1 MLPNPPNTPKKQEVQ
16 ISGPVCRPKTSPIRI
31 WKFAAEV
38 RIRTLVQRD
47 KKQVGQWMKNEL
59 IQLGP
64 AFIKLGQF
72 LSTRSDFLG
81 KEIAGE
87 LANLQD
93 NIPSVSFNEID
104 DVFQMTTGKPVSQLF
119 SSFDEAPIASASI
132 GQVHKARLLASG
144 KEVVVKVQK
153 PCVARQICDDLETL
167 KDMNDL
173 LKKTGSKRS
182 YEIDNLLREYSRFL
196 SNELDYRSE
205 LNHMISFGKIY
216 KDQSDVIV
224 PKVYPA
230 LSNDMLLVM
239 EYVPSTKITDIQ
251 SLRKMNVD
259 TASLANKIVDMYLS
273 QIVIHGLVHCDPHPG
288 NIGVADDGSSLV
300 LYDYGNVIRLSKKFR
315 EKINNLIFA
324 IYQKDSDEF
333 IDQLVDLEILKLT
346 KDDDIMDLKVFFNFF
361 FEYLETLDF
370 NELKDSILN
379 NEALQQSNLSFKVE
393 PNFLSIFRI
402 FSLLDG
408 TCALL
413 NPNFSYIETL
423 APYAQNAFFDTDFLQ
438 YKAQKDL
445 ETMTSYSKQVKDTNY
460 NIIRVDKKIKD
471 VSQQSL
477 VVQGVLAGWL
487 LIDDIHDPFKVGA
500 FILFIIWAVVRS

>member
-1 MLPNPPNTPKKQEVQ
+1 MLSAKPPNPQ
-16 ISGPVCRPKTSPIRI
+16 GPVCRPKTSPLRI
-31 WKFAAEV
+31 WRFAAEV
-38 RIRTLVQRD
+38 RLRTLLQRD

-59 IQLGP
+59 ILLGP

-81 KEIAGE
+81 KEIASE

-93 NIPSVSFNEID
+93 NIPSVSFDEID
-104 DVFQMTTGKPVSQLF
+104 AVFLMTTGKHVGDIF
-119 SSFDEAPIASASI
+119 SSFEDIPIASASI
-132 GQVHKARLLASG
+132 GQVHKARLMTDK

-167 KDMNDL
+167 NSMNNF
-173 LKKTGSKRS
+173 LKMTGSKRS
-182 YEIDNLLREYSRFL
+182 YEIDNLLKEYSRFL
-196 SNELDYRSE
+196 ANELDYRSE
-205 LNHMISFGKIY
+205 LDHMVSFEKIY
-216 KDQSDVIV
+216 NDQGNVIV
-224 PKVYPA
+224 PKVYPS
-230 LSNDMLLVM
+230 LSNDMILVM
-239 EYVPSTKITDIQ
+239 EYVPSVKITDLA

-288 NIGVADDGSSLV
+288 NIGVANDGETLV

-333 IDQLVDLEILKLT
+333 IDQLVDLEILKLD
-346 KDDDIMDLKVFFNFF
+346 KNDDIMDLKVFFNFF

-370 NELKDSILN
+370 NELKDSIVS

-408 TCALL
+408 TCTLL
-413 NPNFSYIETL
+413 NPKFSYIETL
-423 APYAQNAFFDTDFLQ
+423 APYAQNVFFDSNFLQ

-477 VVQGVLAGWL
+477 IVQGVLAAWL
-487 LIDDIHDPFKVGA
+487 LLDDLYDPARVCA
-500 FILFIIWAVVRS
+500 FLVFIVLMIVRS

>member
-1 MLPNPPNTPKKQEVQ
+1 MLKANNTERAACKV
-16 ISGPVCRPKTSPIRI
+16 KTSPVRI
-31 WKFAAEV
+31 WRFAAEV
-38 RIRTLVQRD
+38 RIRTLLQKD
-47 KKQVGQWMKNEL
+47 KKAVGKWMKDEL
-59 IQLGP
+59 IGLGP

-81 KEIAGE
+81 KEIANE
-87 LANLQD
+87 LSNLQD
-93 NIPSVSFNEID
+93 NIPSVSFSEID
-104 DVFQMTTGKPVSQLF
+104 DVFFMTTGKHVNDLF
-119 SSFDEAPIASASI
+119 TSFDENPIASASI
-132 GQVHKARLLASG
+132 GQVHKARLLSGG

-153 PCVARQICDDLETL
+153 PCVARQICDDLQTL
-167 KDMNDL
+167 KDMNEI

-182 YEIDNLLREYSRFL
+182 YEIDNLLKEYSRFL
-196 SNELDYRSE
+196 SSELDYRSE
-205 LNHMISFGKIY
+205 MKHMIDFGKIY
-216 KDQSDVIV
+216 DDRSNVII
-224 PKVYPA
+224 PKVYPK

-239 EYVPSTKITDIQ
+239 EYVPSTKITDIDT
-251 SLRKMNVD
+251 LRKMKVD
-259 TASLANKIVDMYLS
+259 TVLLSNKIVDMYLS

-288 NIGVADDGSSLV
+288 NIGVAKDGETIV
-300 LYDYGNVIRLSKKFR
+300 LYDFGNVIELSDKFR
-315 EKINNLIFA
+315 RKINNLVFA

-333 IDQLVDLEILKLT
+333 IDQLIDLNILKLT
-346 KDDDIMDLKVFFNFF
+346 KDDDVMDLKVFFNFF

-370 NELKDSILN
+370 TELKDSILS

-413 NPNFSYIETL
+413 NPQFSYIDTL

-445 ETMTSYSKQVKDTNY
+445 DTFTSYSKQVKDTNY

-471 VSQQSL
+471 VSQNNL
-477 VVQGVLAGWL
+477 AIQGLFAAWL
-487 LIDDIHDPFKVGA
+487 LFDGVHDPVKLVTF
-500 FILFIIWAVVRS
+500 FILLAWMVLRS

>member
-1 MLPNPPNTPKKQEVQ
+1 MLFIKKPEVKPQ
-16 ISGPVCRPKTSPIRI
+16 GPTCRPKTSPMRI
-31 WKFAAEV
+31 WKFVAEV
-38 RIRTLVQRD
+38 RLRTLVQRD
-47 KKQVGQWMKNEL
+47 KKQIGQWMKNEL

-72 LSTRSDFLG
+72 ISTRSDFLG

-87 LANLQD
+87 LSNLQD
-93 NIPSVSFNEID
+93 NIPSVSFEEID
-104 DVFQMTTGKPVSQLF
+104 GVFQSTTGKSVSELF
-119 SSFDEAPIASASI
+119 SAFEETPIASASI
-132 GQVHKARLLASG
+132 GQVHKAKLLSSG

-167 KDMNDL
+167 KYMNSI
-173 LKKTGSKRS
+173 LKKTGSQRS
-182 YEIDNLLREYSRFL
+182 FEIDNLLKEYSRFL

-205 LNHMISFGKIY
+205 LNHMVSFGKIY
-216 KDQSDVIV
+216 KGQNTVIV
-224 PKVYPA
+224 PKVYPS

-239 EYVPSTKITDIQ
+239 EYVPSTKITDIETL
-251 SLRKMNVD
+251 SKMNVD

-273 QIVIHGLVHCDPHPG
+273 QIVVHGLVHCDPHPG
-288 NIGVADDGSSLV
+288 NIGVANDGETLV
-300 LYDYGNVIRLSKKFR
+300 LYDYGNVIQLSKKFR
-315 EKINNLIFA
+315 DKINNLIFA

-333 IDQLVDLEILKLT
+333 IDQLVDLEILKLG
-346 KDDDIMDLKVFFNFF
+346 KDDNVMELKVFFNFF

-370 NELKDSILN
+370 NELKESILS
-379 NEALQQSNLSFKVE
+379 NEALQQSKLSFKVE

-408 TCALL
+408 TCVLL
-413 NPNFSYIETL
+413 NPDFSYIETL
-423 APYAQNAFFDTDFLQ
+423 APYAQNVFFDTDFLQ

-445 ETMTSYSKQVKDTNY
+445 GTMTSYSKQVKDTNY

-477 VVQGVLAGWL
+477 IIQGILAGWL
-487 LIDDIHDPFKVGA
+487 LFDDIHDPVKVGA
-500 FILFIIWAVVRS
+500 FVLIVVWMVIRLDK